1 MGEQPAGAFELS
13 GSEEQQA
20 EDGQTADPPPLPA
33 TALAASSSPPDS
45 DFRRSTHTLEEA
57 ADEGLPTAGA
67 HGNRGTVASSWGGGA
82 PEGLLNAETGQPRS
96 VQRRSDSSCIVNRSE
111 LSSGC
116 HEDPQ
121 LLRVQEHNPQEWL
134 GQETAAREDTAAP
147 PVQRQGCNG
156 QRRHTHSQCRLQKQ
170 VRQQQQKRVRQK
182 QQTEQVAAGPAVPRG
197 HKEEQENRLRAQAK
211 AREDR
216 PRLQQ
221 QQQQQHH
228 VDEGLL
234 HSLENA
240 QEPDLGDPG
249 GSPLVSAAR
258 AAPAVSGSGHSMSH
272 SLTEPRQKTSPSG
285 PHRLRQQAL
294 QELER
299 HGRIPPML
307 QPGNERSQDEENV
320 SSGVPLGCAVPAASP
335 HSTLSSGSTASG
347 RVIPRPPAG
356 DHTSQEDPPAD
367 FQTGPAL
374 SASLPKHLRLNLAL
388 LLSRDDRLYYGET
401 FASCISH
408 GCGFALYGGGVSRCG
423 RGLWGKAALRRL
435 GCGSLAGECV
445 LLPSPPRGPTSQG
458 LAWGGAPLGLGGA
471 HGSGELR
478 VADGLQTGLV
488 LAQGPR
494 PLAGYC
500 GFWRLGRRER
510 WGVLLRGPTACKY
523 EGQWVQDF
531 RHGFGM
537 QTLTQGC
544 RYVGQFSTGQKH
556 GKGIIVYP
564 GGMIYAGE
572 WEHGRICK
580 QELLISSRHLLPAGR
595 SRRKCHSPRPRR
607 SPEEMVC
614 LSSEGNTQSDQRQPQ
629 LRPRQQREG
638 HSRSSGRLKRPTA
651 LRQAAAAIGL
661 TSSSSSSSSSDET
674 DLGEGSLGMEQR
686 LTEQMEALRQ
696 FSAAPAVR
704 HWGEEH
710 VQCLLKSMGCRQGL
724 CQLMREQQVDG
735 PALLALTDADL
746 KDMGVRAWEERRLLL
761 LLVDLLL
768 KLRHRHRLRGLYKA
782 ARMTRDNLLQ
792 QILIPATEI
801 DIQGPIG
808 EGGYSRVFKATW
820 RYTRSLD
827 AQHRHG
833 QVAGSSQQQKRE
845 RRQRQLWGPS
855 ASAGQGE
862 HHNDKTRFPITAA
875 FWQQKEHCREP
886 EQQDQQT
893 SEPCG
898 EMSVAVKTFRQRDSQ
913 GAQRSLY
920 AELSVLSLLRH
931 PNVLLLLG
939 VVGPPVYGLVTE
951 YVSGGSLFDLLHKQR
966 VSLPLMRVVKLAR
979 EVALGMSYLHE
990 KGVMHCDLKSPNIL
1004 LTNNGEAPTSPHGL
1018 ACHSTAT
1025 AALGHGERVMQLSKS
1040 LISEGLLLWVPSL
1053 SIGVLVSSDLFLRG
1067 EAFTFAADVYSFGVV
1082 LWEMLVG
1089 DMPFAG
1095 IGSPSHLITVV
1106 GYGGVT
1112 PPLDKIPRPLRRFLR
1127 SCLQPDPSLRPNFA
1141 ACAQLL
1147 QQLYTA
1153 NLLDVEVDLNSLL
1166 GLGS

>member
-134 GQETAAREDTAAP
+134 GQETAAREDTAA
-147 PVQRQGCNG
+147 
-156 QRRHTHSQCRLQKQ
+156 
-170 VRQQQQKRVRQK
+170 
-182 QQTEQVAAGPAVPRG
+182 AAA
-197 HKEEQENRLRAQAK
+197 AA
-211 AREDR
+211 AAA
-216 PRLQQ
+216 QQ
-221 QQQQQHH
+221 QQQ
-228 VDEGLL
+228 
-234 HSLENA
+234 
-240 QEPDLGDPG
+240 
-249 GSPLVSAAR
+249 
-258 AAPAVSGSGHSMSH
+258 
-272 SLTEPRQKTSPSG
+272 
-285 PHRLRQQAL
+285 
-294 QELER
+294 
-299 HGRIPPML
+299 
-307 QPGNERSQDEENV
+307 
-320 SSGVPLGCAVPAASP
+320 
-335 HSTLSSGSTASG
+335 
-347 RVIPRPPAG
+347 
-356 DHTSQEDPPAD
+356 
-367 FQTGPAL
+367 
-374 SASLPKHLRLNLAL
+374 
-388 LLSRDDRLYYGET
+388 
-401 FASCISH
+401 
-408 GCGFALYGGGVSRCG
+408 
-423 RGLWGKAALRRL
+423 
-435 GCGSLAGECV
+435 
-445 LLPSPPRGPTSQG
+445 
-458 LAWGGAPLGLGGA
+458 
-471 HGSGELR
+471 
-478 VADGLQTGLV
+478 
-488 LAQGPR
+488 
-494 PLAGYC
+494 
-500 GFWRLGRRER
+500 
-510 WGVLLRGPTACKY
+510 
-523 EGQWVQDF
+523 
-531 RHGFGM
+531 
-537 QTLTQGC
+537 
-544 RYVGQFSTGQKH
+544 
-556 GKGIIVYP
+556 
-564 GGMIYAGE
+564 
-572 WEHGRICK
+572 
-580 QELLISSRHLLPAGR
+580 
-595 SRRKCHSPRPRR
+595 
-607 SPEEMVC
+607 
-614 LSSEGNTQSDQRQPQ
+614 
-629 LRPRQQREG
+629 
-638 HSRSSGRLKRPTA
+638 
-651 LRQAAAAIGL
+651 
-661 TSSSSSSSSSDET
+661 
-674 DLGEGSLGMEQR
+674 
-686 LTEQMEALRQ
+686 
-696 FSAAPAVR
+696 
-704 HWGEEH
+704 
-710 VQCLLKSMGCRQGL
+710 
-724 CQLMREQQVDG
+724 
-735 PALLALTDADL
+735 
-746 KDMGVRAWEERRLLL
+746 
-761 LLVDLLL
+761 
-768 KLRHRHRLRGLYKA
+768 
-782 ARMTRDNLLQ
+782 
-792 QILIPATEI
+792 
-801 DIQGPIG
+801 
-808 EGGYSRVFKATW
+808 
-820 RYTRSLD
+820 
-827 AQHRHG
+827 
-833 QVAGSSQQQKRE
+833 
-845 RRQRQLWGPS
+845 
-855 ASAGQGE
+855 
-862 HHNDKTRFPITAA
+862 
-875 FWQQKEHCREP
+875 EP

-1004 LTNNGEAPTSPHGL
+1004 LTNNGEVRLCDFGL
-1018 ACHSTAT
+1018 ATIVEAAGGPDWWT
-1025 AALGHGERVMQLSKS
+1025 AAQEQQQQHEQQQQQDPQAAHLGCVGTHHWMAPE
-1040 LISEGLLLWVPSL
+1040 I
-1053 SIGVLVSSDLFLRG
+1053 LRG